1 MNVRI
6 SESEIHGTGV
16 FARKH
21 LICGE
26 VILIFDDSRLVD
38 DDHPLADSESSEHCD
53 YLPNGA
59 VVLMQEPE
67 RHINHSC
74 SPNVYVYSTD
84 HERYLLAMTEI
95 DEGEEL
101 TYDYSINAVEGD
113 IWECQC
119 GSANCRGEHKC
130 DFFYLPLERQTQ
142 YLPFLDP
149 WFAQVHEDRI
159 KTILQSAVTSFVSR
173 SDAQHVV

>member
-1 MNVRI
+1 MNVCLG
-6 SESEIHGTGV
+6 ESEIHGKGV
-16 FARKH
+16 FAQRH
-21 LICGE
+21 LHQGQ
-26 VILIFDDSRLVD
+26 VILIFDDSRIVD
-38 DDHPLADSESSEHCD
+38 DDHPLANDESSDYCD

-84 HERYLLAMTEI
+84 QERYLLAMSDIE
-95 DEGEEL
+95 EGVEL

-113 IWECQC
+113 IWECGC
-119 GSANCRGEHKC
+119 GAANCRGEHKC
-130 DFFYLPLERQTQ
+130 DFFCLPLERQTQ
-142 YLPFLDP
+142 YLPYLDP

-159 KTILQSAVTSFVSR
+159 KTILQSTVVS
-173 SDAQHVV
+173 